1 MRKYSEYFESPDV
14 TGMRIDLNANF
25 RSRKEVLN
33 ATNYVLHKLWVSV
46 SVRFRMMTMRH

>member
-1 MRKYSEYFESPDV
+1 MRKYSEYLETPDV

-33 ATNYVLHKLWVSV
+33 ATNYVLHKLWVSELV
-46 SVRFRMMTMRH
+46 KFFMTTMRH